1 VTTHD
6 VSRRRL
12 LQGMAALAG
21 ATAGLSA
28 CTSPARSGAPALP
41 RRASNG
47 GGLNAYV
54 MGLHLHASTSE
65 GTGSVRSHL
74 AQAAAT
80 GFDVAWFTEH
90 DWRRRRL
97 LYRPSFS
104 FDDAAVHGGTWTL
117 PALPVQG
124 SADRDSGGQVV
135 AAPVSPN
142 DPSPTARSLR
152 LRVTGTA
159 ATPAVVGNRIS
170 SEHTSRGNYRSRIAG
185 RTLSIDVLPSA
196 TGPDAWG
203 EVACQLSHH
212 PGAGDRPTGICSL
225 VYRLRTDVRARA
237 VSREGTTGFVDVPVT
252 AGRWQTVA
260 LDLTA
265 DVGRVWRDVEP
276 RDNSLSDIRL
286 SAVSRNRAPAELFFG
301 YLRFDEQTGYDAVG
315 VEHDLMAAYAD
326 EVPDVLGLVG
336 TEISLGPHLNQF
348 GGPQDPYPYGS
359 VPMLAGPTGDIRTS
373 VVDFIHAQGGL
384 ASINHPSRPTDY
396 PAETTTAQAIAHSL
410 LTIGAGGAD
419 LLEVGYG
426 HGGTSTLPDHL
437 AVWDT
442 LSRNGLFIT
451 GNGVSDDHSGED
463 WATQP
468 NRFYTAAWSSARTEP
483 ALMGALAQGRAYVG
497 YLGAFGGTIDMSIDD
512 VPMGA
517 VSVRA
522 RRSATLRLGV
532 TGLPAGGAVQVVRG
546 DVDYAGRATPEPG
559 TRVLTS
565 RGAAD
570 LSSNREYTLDS
581 AADCFVRL
589 QVVDAAGTIV
599 AFGQPTWLLTT
610 PPPHGV
616 PAPRR
621 TTA

>member
-1 VTTHD
+1 VTPRD
-6 VSRRRL
+6 LSRRRL

-21 ATAGLSA
+21 AGAGLAA
-28 CTSPARSGAPALP
+28 CSTPLRSGTALP
-41 RRASNG
+41 RRTPNA

-104 FDDAAVHGGTWTL
+104 FDDEAVHGGTWTL
-117 PALPVQG
+117 PALPVGG
-124 SADRDSGGQVV
+124 SADRDSGGQLVP
-135 AAPVSPN
+135 APVSPN
-142 DPSPTARSLR
+142 DSSPRAGSLR
-152 LRVTGTA
+152 LRVTGTSA
-159 ATPAVVGNRIS
+159 GVASVGNRIS
-170 SEHTSRGNYRSRIAG
+170 SEHTSRANYRSRIAG
-185 RTLSIDVLPSA
+185 RTVSIDVLPSSA
-196 TGPDAWG
+196 GPDAWG
-203 EVACQLSHH
+203 EVAFQLSHH
-212 PGAGDRPTGICSL
+212 PGAGDRPAGICSL

-237 VSREGTTGFVDVPVT
+237 VSRDGTTGIVDVPVT
-252 AGRWQTVA
+252 SGRWQTVTF
-260 LDLTA
+260 DLTG
-265 DVGRVWRDVEP
+265 DVGRVWRDVDP

-286 SAVSRNRAPAELFFG
+286 SALSRNRAPAELFFG
-301 YLRFDEQTGYDAVG
+301 YLRFDELAGYDAVG
-315 VEHDLMAAYAD
+315 VEHDLLAAYAG

-348 GGPQDPYPYGS
+348 GGPQDPYPYGD
-359 VPMLAGPTGDIRTS
+359 VPTLGGPPGDIRAS
-373 VVDFIHAQGGL
+373 VVAFVHAQGGL

-396 PAETTTAQAIAHSL
+396 PAETTTAQAIAHDL

-426 HGGTSTLPDHL
+426 HGGTTTLPDHL

-442 LSRNGLFIT
+442 LSRNAVFLT

-468 NRFYTAAWSSARTEP
+468 NRFYTAAWSGARTEP
-483 ALMGALAQGRAYVG
+483 ALLGALAGGRAYVG
-497 YLGAFGGTIDMSIDD
+497 YLGSFGGTIDMSIDD

-517 VSVRA
+517 VSVHA
-522 RRSATLRLGV
+522 RRSRTLRIDV
-532 TGLPAGGAVQVVRG
+532 TGLPPGGAVQVVRG

-565 RGAAD
+565 RGAVD
-570 LSSNREYTLDS
+570 LSSSREYALDT
-581 AADCFVRL
+581 ADECFLRL
-589 QVVDAAGTIV
+589 QVVDATGAIV
-599 AFGQPTWLLTT
+599 AFGQPSWLLSA
-610 PPPHGV
+610 PPAHGV